1 MYCLCNCAI
10 RVAPFSITL
19 SFHPNPQCTEP
30 AEPTKEKEMK
40 TKRGRA
46 GGRGVEDRLYN
57 KGIALLVVIATQ
69 DYFSEAM
76 IWANAARSMAE

>member
-1 MYCLCNCAI
+1 
-10 RVAPFSITL
+10 
-19 SFHPNPQCTEP
+19 
-30 AEPTKEKEMK
+30 MK

-57 KGIALLVVIATQ
+57 TGIALLVVIATQ

-76 IWANAARSMAE
+76 IWSNAARSMAE

>member
-1 MYCLCNCAI
+1 
-10 RVAPFSITL
+10 
-19 SFHPNPQCTEP
+19 
-30 AEPTKEKEMK
+30 MK